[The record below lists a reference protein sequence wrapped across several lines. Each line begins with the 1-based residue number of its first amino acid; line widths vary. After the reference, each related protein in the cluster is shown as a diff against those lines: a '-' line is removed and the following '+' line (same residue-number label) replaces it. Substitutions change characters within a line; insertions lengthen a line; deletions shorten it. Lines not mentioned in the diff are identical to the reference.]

1 MTFNE
6 EMLTVSENRSSSSP
20 VFKSR
25 SNWTTSGGNVSDVK
39 LTGKLFTG
47 LTSSTGFA
55 FVSLTV
61 RLVMAMTVFRELVAR
76 VEMFL
81 MIFASSKRI
90 CISRTG
96 EWSLARSWPLVS
108 V

>member
-1 MTFNE
+1 MTFKE
-6 EMLTVSENRSSSSP
+6 EVLTVSENRSSSTP
-20 VFKSR
+20 VFISR
-25 SNWTTSGGNVSDVK
+25 SNSTTTGDNVSCVN
-39 LTGKLFTG
+39 TRGKLFTG

-61 RLVMAMTVFRELVAR
+61 RLVIAMTVFRVVVAR
-76 VEMFL
+76 LVTFL

-96 EWSLARSWPLVS
+96 EWSLVRSWPFIS